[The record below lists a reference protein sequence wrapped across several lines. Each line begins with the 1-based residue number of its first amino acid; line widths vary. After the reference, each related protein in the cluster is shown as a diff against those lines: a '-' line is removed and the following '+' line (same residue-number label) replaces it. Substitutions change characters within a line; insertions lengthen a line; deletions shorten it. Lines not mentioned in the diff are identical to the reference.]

1 MDSATTPPPV
11 GPDSPEE
18 IVSAILRSESDLPEA
33 KRIHT
38 VVIDSPIGALFT
50 AADDE
55 GIYLLHEV
63 RKFGL
68 QRKVATLHSRVECK
82 LVPGGNRVLDKTTD
96 ELKAYF
102 AGELREFGIP
112 LHLTGTA
119 FQNTVWGEICSIPYG
134 ATMTYAAMAERIGKP
149 SSFRAVAQALA
160 LNPILIMVPCHRVVN
175 ADGSLG
181 GYAGGPNSKEWL
193 LELERKNLE
202 NAPGRGKNDGDPG

>member
-1 MDSATTPPPV
+1 MDSATTPSPV
-11 GPDSPEE
+11 GADSPDE
-18 IVSAILRSESDLPEA
+18 IVRELLRSEVDLPDA
-33 KRIHT
+33 KRLHT
-38 VVIDSPIGALFT
+38 AVIDSPIGALFA

-55 GIYLLHEV
+55 RVYLLHEV

-68 QRKVATLHSRVECK
+68 QRKVATLHSRVK
-82 LVPGGNRVLDKTTD
+82 SMLVPGGNHMLEKTAE

-102 AGELREFGIP
+102 NGKLRDFDIP
-112 LHLTGTA
+112 LFFSGTM
-119 FQNTVWGEICSIPYG
+119 FQNTVWNEICTIPYG

-160 LNPILIMVPCHRVVN
+160 LNPILILVPCHRVVN
-175 ADGSLG
+175 TDGSLG

-202 NAPGRGKNDGDPG
+202 NASTCQ